1 MTQWTAALH
10 ALLSMGFSRQEHW
23 SGLPFLPLGNLPNP
37 GIELESSALQA
48 DSLQSEP
55 PGKSLTMS
63 NLIIKLY
70 HRYACTGENSMYR
83 PSRRHGSQHLLGLF
97 HGVPRIGVPAVF

>member
-1 MTQWTAALH
+1 
-10 ALLSMGFSRQEHW
+10 MGFSRQEHW
-23 SGLPFLPLGNLPNP
+23 SGLPFLPLGNLPNS

-70 HRYACTGENSMYR
+70 HRYACIGENSMYR
-83 PSRRHGSQHLLGLF
+83 PSRRHGSRHLLGLF
-97 HGVPRIGVPAVF
+97 HGVPHIGVPAVF